1 MQSLRLWLQEE
12 KVKWPEAWQREEA
25 RIEKKVLELL
35 KKEGLSV
42 PELSQRLGLEEAK
55 VMLAVQA
62 LRRKG
67 KIEARPKERRER
79 YFKYGLKNV

>member
-1 MQSLRLWLQEE
+1 M
-12 KVKWPEAWQREEA
+12 KWPEAWQREEA
-25 RIEKKVLELL
+25 SVEKKVIELL
-35 KKEGLSV
+35 KKEDLSV
-42 PELSQRLGLEEAK
+42 LELAQRLGLEEAR